1 MVSPYGR
8 IVSSPHPNDTVL
20 QKVPLFQSN
29 ALVERDFSGTAIETQ
44 RLLDLSLVQ
53 TCNFHGQ
60 LRVVVPS
67 QQRIPVVGDG
77 NSDVGKESPTRK
89 PGQPMVE
96 PLAGNDSSSLR
107 RIDESNRQKTERP
120 RICGAMTEQCGDS
133 GRGNDQTPQKFVHL
147 VGCRDPN
154 ARPETRVRPGLGPR
168 KQ

>member
-77 NSDVGKESPTRK
+77 NFDVGKESPTRK

-107 RIDESNRQKTERP
+107 RIDKSNPQRP
-120 RICGAMTEQCGDS
+120 SICGAMTQQCGDS
-133 GRGNDQTPQKFVHL
+133 GNMSAPQKFVHL
-147 VGCRDPN
+147 VGCRDPK
-154 ARPETRVRPGLGPR
+154 ARPEPWVRPRPAAV
-168 KQ
+168 KQQS

>member
-1 MVSPYGR
+1 MSATG
-8 IVSSPHPNDTVL
+8 
-20 QKVPLFQSN
+20 
-29 ALVERDFSGTAIETQ
+29 VEAWAAFN
-44 RLLDLSLVQ
+44 LSLVQ

-77 NSDVGKESPTRK
+77 NFDVGKESPTRK
-89 PGQPMVE
+89 HSQPMVE

-154 ARPETRVRPGLGPR
+154 ARPETRVRPGPGPR

>member
-1 MVSPYGR
+1 MSATG
-8 IVSSPHPNDTVL
+8 
-20 QKVPLFQSN
+20 
-29 ALVERDFSGTAIETQ
+29 VEAWAAFN
-44 RLLDLSLVQ
+44 LSLVQ

-96 PLAGNDSSSLR
+96 PLPGSEDSSQL
-107 RIDESNRQKTERP
+107 RIDESNPQKTERP

-154 ARPETRVRPGLGPR
+154 ARPETWVRPDAVPI